1 MKSGDIFEQFRSK
14 IDQLKYVDKTEKVDV
29 GSQFTVDWFN
39 CLPLPP
45 KNTSEVTMRELKY
58 LEKLTKHVYY
68 DGIKLVETV
77 DKEPLDLF
85 KGVLRK
91 YGLKFNESDFQE
103 LWSVCKPVV
112 LSLKNKFNRPRP
124 YQLAQYFGLKINV
137 IETKTHQTPSYPSGH
152 TCYTALAAHFLSATF
167 PEHSSHF
174 FDKVGV
180 TAYAR
185 CLQGVHY
192 PSDNDAAM
200 TLSGV
205 LWEDLKYKMFPNLFP
220 EINR

>member
-1 MKSGDIFEQFRSK
+1 MQSNDVFEQFRSK
-14 IDQLKYVDKTEKVDV
+14 IDNLKYSEKTEKIDV
-29 GSQFTVDWFN
+29 GNQFTVDWFN

-68 DGIKLVETV
+68 DGVKLVETV

-85 KGVLRK
+85 KSTLRK
-91 YGLKFNESDFQE
+91 YSLKFNENDFQN
-103 LWSVCKPVV
+103 LWSVCRPVV

-124 YQLAQYFGLKINV
+124 YQLAKYFGLKINV
-137 IETKTHQTPSYPSGH
+137 TETKTHQTPSYPSGH
-152 TCYTALAAHFLSATF
+152 TCYTALAAHFLSAKF

-174 FDKVGV
+174 FDKVGIA
-180 TAYAR
+180 AYAR

-220 EINR
+220 EIKR